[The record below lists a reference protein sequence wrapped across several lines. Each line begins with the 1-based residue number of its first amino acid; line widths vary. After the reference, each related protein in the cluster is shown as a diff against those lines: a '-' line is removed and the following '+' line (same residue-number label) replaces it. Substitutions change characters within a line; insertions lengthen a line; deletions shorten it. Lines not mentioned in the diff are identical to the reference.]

1 MTAILTITL
10 NPTVDLSTSAEGIVP
25 ERKLR
30 CTRPLTDPGGG
41 GLNVSRA
48 ITALGG
54 NSTAF
59 VALGGPT
66 GDKVMRLLAEAGI
79 GVYPFPAPGETRMSL
94 TATDTATGE
103 QYRFVMPGPDWGE
116 RDVSKA
122 LTRIARAAPEGGIVV
137 LSGSQ
142 PPGVP
147 VDFPARLAAK
157 IARTKAR
164 LFLDT
169 SGKALHNLLK
179 AKSPPADL
187 LRMDE
192 LEAEGLAAR
201 PLPTRADSADFA
213 QDLVRRGLA
222 HAVIVARGSEGNVL
236 ATREGRW
243 FAKAA
248 KVQVVSKVGAG
259 DSFVAAFTLALARD
273 KPLPEA
279 LRHGA
284 AGASA
289 AVTSPATDL
298 CSARDVKRLLSQCP
312 VSEI

>member
-1 MTAILTITL
+1 MTSILTITL
-10 NPTVDLSTSAEGIVP
+10 NPTVDLSIEADTVTP

-48 ITALGG
+48 ISSLGG

-59 VALGGPT
+59 VALGGTT

-79 GVYPFPAPGETRMSL
+79 GLFPFPAPGETRMSL
-94 TATDTATGE
+94 TATDQTTGE
-103 QYRFVMPGPDWGE
+103 QYRFVMPGPDWGPA
-116 RDVSKA
+116 DVNKA
-122 LTRIARAAPEGGIVV
+122 LSRIARAAPEGGIVV

-147 VDFPARLAAK
+147 DDFPARLATR
-157 IARTKAR
+157 ISRTRAQ

-169 SGKALHNLLK
+169 SGKALHNLLSAE
-179 AKSPPADL
+179 AKPADV

-192 LEAEGLAAR
+192 LEAEELAGR
-201 PLPTRADSADFA
+201 TLPERTDSADFA
-213 QDLVRRGLA
+213 QELVTRGLA
-222 HAVIVARGSEGNVL
+222 HAVILARGADGNVL

-248 KVQVVSKVGAG
+248 PVKVVSKVGAG
-259 DSFVAAFTLALARD
+259 DSFVAAFTLALARG
-273 KPLPEA
+273 KSLPEA

-289 AVTSPATDL
+289 AVTTPATDL
-298 CSARDVKRLLSQCP
+298 CSSAMVRKLLPQCP
-312 VSEI
+312 VEVL

>member
-1 MTAILTITL
+1 MTSILTITL
-10 NPTVDLSTSAEGIVP
+10 NPTVDLAISTPRIEP

-30 CTRPLTDPGGG
+30 CTRPHSDPGGG

-48 ITALGG
+48 ISALGG

-59 VALGGPT
+59 VALGGTT

-79 GVYPFPAPGETRMSL
+79 GVFPFPAPGETRMSFS
-94 TATDTATGE
+94 ATDQETGE
-103 QYRFVMPGPDWGE
+103 QYRFVMPGPDWGSK
-116 RDVSKA
+116 DVTRA
-122 LTRIARAAPEGGIVV
+122 LARIARAAPEGGIVV

-147 VDFPARLAAK
+147 EDFHARLATK
-157 IARTKAR
+157 IARTRAQ

-169 SGKALHNLLK
+169 SGKPLHNLLDARFK
-179 AKSPPADL
+179 PADV

-192 LEAEGLAAR
+192 LEAEGLAGR
-201 PLPTRADSADFA
+201 PLPDRTDSADFA
-213 QDLVRRGLA
+213 QDLVTRGIA
-222 HAVIVARGSEGNVL
+222 NAVIVARGADGNVL

-248 KVQVVSKVGAG
+248 KVKVVSKVGAG
-259 DSFVAAFTLALARD
+259 DSFVAGFTLALSRGHS
-273 KPLPEA
+273 LPDA

-284 AGASA
+284 ATASA
-289 AVTSPATDL
+289 AVTTPATVM
-298 CSARDVKRLLSQCP
+298 CSAAMVRKLLPQCP
-312 VSEI
+312 VSPL